1 LATFTWVGG
10 TSSDW
15 TDATNWSPVG
25 VPNDGTATAIVN
37 SPANDANIINGGV
50 ITVGSLSVGG
60 TGISAGQVIVG
71 GSPEIGLGGGGSLTA
86 SQSIVLTSTDENGVL
101 IGGSN
106 GVVTTPSMTVAAGVA
121 IGGGGTYDV
130 TKSC

>member
-1 LATFTWVGG
+1 MAG
-10 TSSDW
+10 
-15 TDATNWSPVG
+15 A
-25 VPNDGTATAIVN
+25 
-37 SPANDANIINGGV
+37 

-86 SQSIVLTSTDENGVL
+86 LQSIVLTSTDENGAL

-106 GVVTTPSMTVAAGVA
+106 GW
-121 IGGGGTYDV
+121 
-130 TKSC
+130 